1 MEKRLGVIGIIVTDR
16 DAASKR
22 VNGILSNFPD
32 IIRGRM
38 GLPEIKENVCAIALF
53 VEGTNDRIG
62 AMTGQLGQIDNVKVS
77 STYIKK

>member
-16 DAASKR
+16 EVASKR

-38 GLPEIKENVCAIALF
+38 GLPEIKDNVCAIALF
-53 VEGTNDRIG
+53 VEGTNESIG
-62 AMTGQLGQIDNVKVS
+62 AMTGQLGQIDNVKVT